1 MASVTRKI
9 GSSGKLSPYW
19 QAKFKSLDGQAVWRS
34 TKLENEK
41 KALAIAERWERAAKL
56 AAAWE
61 LNQERC
67 KQILDQVNEISKSPA
82 TLKSTRELLGEL
94 LQHSIG
100 ENFKGQNLQFFA
112 AEWLNGRSTATAPA
126 THEKYA
132 SVVTRFITFLPENR
146 RSSSVASISIGEIE
160 RFRNA
165 EIKSGKTSST
175 VNTEIVILRALFNH
189 ARRQGIATNNPAEG
203 VELMPGDGEER
214 VPFSDQQI
222 RDLLNVAS
230 PEWRG
235 MILFGAYAGLRIG
248 DAAKLRWS
256 NIDLEARTLT
266 YQPAKTA
273 RRKKPSERTVR
284 IWMHDA
290 LVGYLETLPVS
301 DDPHATL
308 FPSLIDQCTGGERG
322 YSKTFS
328 RLMEEAAV
336 RGPAGLAKGGQ
347 GRRFNPLT
355 FHSLRHTFISRL
367 ANLEVSSDLR
377 KELVGHSSDAIHDR
391 YTHLDISLQQVALN
405 KLADLT

>member
-1 MASVTRKI
+1 MASVTRKS
-9 GSSGKLSPYW
+9 GNSGKLSPYW
-19 QAKFKSLDGQAVWRS
+19 QAKFKGLDGRVVWRS

-41 KALAIAERWERAAKL
+41 KALAIAERWERAVRL
-56 AAAWE
+56 AAVWE
-61 LNQERC
+61 LNQDRC
-67 KQILDQVNEISKSPA
+67 KQILDQVNEISKSPV
-82 TLKSTRELLGEL
+82 TLVSTKELLGEL

-100 ENFKGQNLQFFA
+100 ENFKGQNFQLFA
-112 AEWLNGRSTATAPA
+112 TEWLNGRLTATAPA

-132 SVVTRFITFLPENR
+132 SVVSRFLAFLPENR
-146 RSSSVASISIGEIE
+146 REASVASVSIGEIE

-175 VNTEIVILRALFNH
+175 VNLEVVVLRALFNH
-189 ARRQGIATNNPAEG
+189 ARRQGIVPNNPADG
-203 VELMPGDGEER
+203 VELLPDDSEER

-222 RDLLNVAS
+222 RDLLKVAS

-248 DAAKLRWS
+248 DAAALRWS
-256 NIDLEARTLT
+256 NIDLDTRTLT

-273 RRKKPSERTVR
+273 RRKKPSERGVK

-290 LVGYLETLPVS
+290 LMEYLETLPVN
-301 DDPHATL
+301 DDPHAAL
-308 FPSLIDQCTGGERG
+308 FPSLAGQCTGGERG

-328 RLMEEAAV
+328 RLMEEAVV
-336 RGPAGLAKGGQ
+336 RGPAGLIKAGQ
-347 GRRFNPLT
+347 GRQFNPLT

-377 KELVGHSSDAIHDR
+377 KELVGHSSDQVHDR
-391 YTHLDISLQQVALN
+391 YVHLSFDLQRTAIS
-405 KLADLT
+405 KLPVL